1 MTPAERLAEICAG
14 HAALEGPLL
23 PILHAVQAEFGCV
36 DAEAER
42 AIAKAL
48 NLSRAEVHG
57 VVSFYHD
64 FAVEPDPRP
73 VIQLCRAEACQ
84 ARGVE
89 ALVSAAEAA
98 AGLARSADDLS
109 AFVDQRLA
117 YEGLGPEAVALVGF
131 SQGAMMALHV
141 APRRPVAMAAVV
153 AISGQLLVPERLLA
167 ETMTRPPMLV
177 MHGDLDEVVPFAAMA
192 AAADALV
199 AAGFDTYGQVM
210 QGTGHGIAQDGLST
224 ALAFLKQHLPG

>member
-1 MTPAERLAEICAG
+1 MTFAQRLVEICAE

-64 FAVEPDPRP
+64 FAVERDPRP
-73 VIQLCRAEACQ
+73 VVQLCRAEACQ

-98 AGLARSADDLS
+98 AGERVKLSTVYCLGLCSVGPNARVGDTLYA
-109 AFVDQRLA
+109 RLD
-117 YEGLGPEAVALVGF
+117 EAALVALVQ
-131 SQGAMMALHV
+131 SA
-141 APRRPVAMAAVV
+141 
-153 AISGQLLVPERLLA
+153 
-167 ETMTRPPMLV
+167 
-177 MHGDLDEVVPFAAMA
+177 
-192 AAADALV
+192 
-199 AAGFDTYGQVM
+199 
-210 QGTGHGIAQDGLST
+210 
-224 ALAFLKQHLPG
+224 